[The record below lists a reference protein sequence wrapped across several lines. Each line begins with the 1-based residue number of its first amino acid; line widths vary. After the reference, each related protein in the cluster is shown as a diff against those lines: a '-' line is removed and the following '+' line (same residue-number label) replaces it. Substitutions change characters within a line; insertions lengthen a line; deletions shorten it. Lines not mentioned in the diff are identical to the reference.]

1 MLDLQQLL
9 WLVFSPFFC
18 FFWFFGCCYSCLL
31 LWWFQLDHEKHAV
44 ISTRDTSKSAPTWTF
59 AAASIVFNQLQSLVA
74 ALILF
79 SFDIGC
85 RKQLGAPGRLLLL
98 PPVQQPQNVSRTWAV
113 ASHSWSNWHF
123 LKELIIN
130 PGAALRNSSKLV
142 IVFVSSSG
150 GPDVLEK
157 LELMRQ

>member
-1 MLDLQQLL
+1 
-9 WLVFSPFFC
+9 
-18 FFWFFGCCYSCLL
+18 
-31 LWWFQLDHEKHAV
+31 
-44 ISTRDTSKSAPTWTF
+44 
-59 AAASIVFNQLQSLVA
+59 
-74 ALILF
+74 
-79 SFDIGC
+79 
-85 RKQLGAPGRLLLL
+85 
-98 PPVQQPQNVSRTWAV
+98 
-113 ASHSWSNWHF
+113 